1 MLESQRR
8 IAMVKLITLEDV
20 KRYLDRLKLKEVN
33 EFQGE
38 EYIPLDEYFMKICQ
52 HNSVLDIDMRQLTFN
67 EYMDGKI
74 TFEEMLAEIEKE
86 DNKN

>member
-1 MLESQRR
+1 
-8 IAMVKLITLEDV
+8 MVKLITLEDV

>member
-1 MLESQRR
+1 ML
-8 IAMVKLITLEDV
+8 KLISLEDV
-20 KRYLDRLKLKEVN
+20 KGYLDRLKLKEAN

-38 EYIPLDEYFMKICQ
+38 EYLPLDEYFMKICQ
-52 HNSVLDIDMRQLTFN
+52 HNSVLDTDMRQLTFN

-74 TFEEMLAEIEKE
+74 TFEEMLAEIKKE